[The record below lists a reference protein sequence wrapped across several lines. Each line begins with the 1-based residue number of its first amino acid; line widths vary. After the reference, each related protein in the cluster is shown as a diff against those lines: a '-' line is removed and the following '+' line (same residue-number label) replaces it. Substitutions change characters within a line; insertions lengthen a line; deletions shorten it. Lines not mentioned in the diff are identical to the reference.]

1 MKIVIGI
8 VCVIVVYFCY
18 TLFYALVRR
27 NDLAETLEQKM
38 KEDER
43 RREDEMEKKNA
54 SQRKQEVLLLPKYCS
69 LPYTSQKPL

>member
-27 NDLAETLEQKM
+27 NDLAETVEQKM
-38 KEDER
+38 KEDSAQVQFLKEYSKKQELKRKR
-43 RREDEMEKKNA
+43 RRKNY
-54 SQRKQEVLLLPKYCS
+54 V
-69 LPYTSQKPL
+69 